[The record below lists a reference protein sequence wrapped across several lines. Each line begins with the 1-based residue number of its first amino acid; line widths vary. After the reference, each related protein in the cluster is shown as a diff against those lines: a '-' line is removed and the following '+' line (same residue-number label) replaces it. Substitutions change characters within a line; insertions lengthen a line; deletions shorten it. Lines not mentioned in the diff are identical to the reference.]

1 MVMKTLADLSVGDKA
16 RVMNMQRLDRPLRK
30 KLMVLGVLPSSEI
43 SVVRFAPLGDPLQIE
58 ICGVNIALRLTI
70 AAGIDVEVLA

>member
-1 MVMKTLADLSVGDKA
+1 MVTLAELKVGDKA
-16 RVMNMQRLDRPLRK
+16 RVVNMQRLDRPLRK

-43 SVVRFAPLGDPLQIE
+43 HVVRFAPLGDPLQID
-58 ICGVNIALRLTI
+58 ICGVNIALRRTI